1 MNFSRP
7 IKALAAL
14 PLCLLALTLANCG
27 TITPRTAFV
36 SPPGDLR
43 FAEERFNAGQFDA
56 AEYYLKKVLMT
67 VPDDRRALALLP
79 WSYFYQNRFDKA
91 LLAFSRLHSSYPK
104 DPDHLVG
111 MGWSQFSLLNYEKSV
126 ETFEKAEKL
135 SPNNFQIHKGKAF
148 AYLKLFE
155 HEKARAEFGKI
166 YTPEEIES
174 VMTLWDEWRGG
185 NGDALLKIVP
195 DGPGAP
201 ALFALPAEHPRYPGA
216 LLGYPAPEDAK
227 PLNQAWKL
235 FKERRYQKALAAF
248 QALPHEQ
255 ASSLDAKNG
264 LAWSLLR
271 AGEIKPA
278 EEILLNVLRDYPN
291 FPGALEGVREIE
303 KEKLNKAAYARYYLE
318 NGKYKIAGDKYK
330 ELAGVFPN
338 WSHAYSQLGR
348 IELQTEAPDKAQS
361 LFQKALDMDPANA
374 AANAGLSEIKKTSF
388 PELFQAGEAFKQG
401 DYLSAARLY
410 FEYIDAQGKS
420 APLTDTLAQAYNG
433 LAWSLYG
440 KRQYPMAIGNF
451 MKTLDRSDLRY
462 ESAKGAGLSY
472 FALENFERA
481 AHFLKIADGLSP
493 NQQEIAPLLDWSLLR
508 SADPLVSEKHFKQ
521 ALAKDPLRYSAY
533 LGLGWIYYKRGK
545 PDLGVEY
552 FLKAI
557 SLDPDFA
564 LTPEFMKM
572 LDRERFGWQVYNRL
586 GWAYYHREQYGKTLD
601 LFKISAKREP
611 NKSETLKGLGYAS
624 YRLGKYREAIGFLQ
638 RCLAE
643 NANPFPTI
651 ETVGKEHAIAPFKL
665 QTSVLT
671 ALGRNYYQLGQY
683 QEAVVYFNLE
693 LGQHPNWPEVH
704 DGLGWANLKLNRL
717 AEARA
722 AFNEALRLQPLMYS
736 ARKGLNEVK
745 QALAEQQLQTSVS
758 AEENGK

>member
-1 MNFSRP
+1 MKFSWLTQYR
-7 IKALAAL
+7 AAL
-14 PLCLLALTLANCG
+14 SACLLGLTLANCG
-27 TITPRTAFV
+27 TVTPRTAFV

-43 FAEERFNAGQFDA
+43 FAEERFNAGQYDA

-79 WSYFYQNRFDKA
+79 WSYFYQDRFDKA
-91 LLAFSRLHSSYPK
+91 LLAFSKLHSNYPK
-104 DPDHLVG
+104 DPDNLVG
-111 MGWSQFSLLNYEKSV
+111 MGWSQFSLLNYEKAV

-135 SPNNFQIHKGKAF
+135 APDNFQVHKGKGF

-155 HEKARAEFGKI
+155 HEKALAELGKI
-166 YTPEEIES
+166 YTPEEIENI
-174 VMTLWDEWRGG
+174 MTLWDEWRAG
-185 NGDALLKIVP
+185 NGDALLKVVS
-195 DGPGAP
+195 DGPGIP
-201 ALFALPAEHPRYPGA
+201 ALFSLPAEHPRYPGA
-216 LLGYPAPEDAK
+216 LLGYPAPGDPK
-227 PLNQAWKL
+227 LLNQAWKL
-235 FKERRYQKALAAF
+235 FTERRYKKAAGAF
-248 QALPHEQ
+248 QALPYEQ
-255 ASSLDAKNG
+255 ASSLDGKNG

-278 EEILLNVLRDYPN
+278 EEIFLDIQRNHPK
-291 FPGALEGVREIE
+291 FPGALEGVREVE
-303 KEKLNKAAYARYYLE
+303 KAKLNKAAYAQYYFE
-318 NGKYKIAGDKYK
+318 NGKYRIAGDKYK
-330 ELAGVFPN
+330 ELAGHFPN
-338 WSHAYSQLGR
+338 WPHAYSQLGR
-348 IELQTEAPDKAQS
+348 IELQTEAPDKAQP

-374 AANAGLSEIKKTSF
+374 TARAGLSAIKKTSF
-388 PELFQAGEAFKQG
+388 PELFQADEAFKQE

-420 APLTDTLAQAYNG
+420 APLTETLAQAYNS

-440 KRQYPMAIGNF
+440 KKQYRMAIGNF

-472 FALENFERA
+472 FILENFERA
-481 AHFLKIADGLSP
+481 AHFLNIADGLRP
-493 NQQEIAPLLDWSLLR
+493 DQKEIAPLLDWSLLR
-508 SADPLVSEKHFKQ
+508 SADPAVSEKHFKQ

-552 FLKAI
+552 FLKSI

-572 LDRERFGWQVYNRL
+572 LDRERFGWQVYDRL
-586 GWAYYHREQYGKTLD
+586 GWAYYHRAHYDKALE
-601 LFKISAKREP
+601 LFQTSAQRQP
-611 NKSETLKGLGYAS
+611 GKSETLKGLGYAS
-624 YRLGKYREAIGFLQ
+624 YRLGKYREAIAFLQ
-638 RCLAE
+638 RCLAG
-643 NANPFPTI
+643 NANPFPMA
-651 ETVGKEHAIAPFKL
+651 ETVGKENAIAPFKL
-665 QTSVLT
+665 LTSVQT
-671 ALGRNYYQLGQY
+671 TLGRSYYKLGQY
-683 QEAVVYFNLE
+683 PEAVVYFNLE

-722 AFNEALRLQPLMYS
+722 AFNEALRLQPLLYS